1 MTANFDSSNQGN
13 SGRTVSVLNIPEIV
27 ADKIDHSSIANGGA
41 LSYFRALCH
50 QPIPGPLVGGSA
62 ASKDV
67 NKWLDD
73 IIGAYESSLTEFQQD
88 DVQKV
93 LISLLKIL
101 CQHYGKLRSPFG
113 SDSSHEGIDGP
124 EMAVTKLFSSCKSS
138 ANMKGYGAMGHCMR
152 NLPSENQVQATAQEV
167 QNLLVSGR
175 KKEALQHAQEG
186 QLWGPALILALQ
198 LGDKFYADTV
208 KKMAQCHF
216 VYGSPL
222 RTLCLL
228 IAGQPADVFNF
239 ENPTNSGSLYSPQ
252 QPVAVTYAPSIIHI

>member
-1 MTANFDSSNQGN
+1 M
-13 SGRTVSVLNIPEIV
+13 SVLNIPEIV

-73 IIGAYESSLTEFQQD
+73 MIGVYESSLTEFQGG

-113 SDSSHEGIDGP
+113 SDPSQE
-124 EMAVTKLFSSCKSS
+124 VFLFARIHIFVLASLITYSIT
-138 ANMKGYGAMGHCMR
+138 
-152 NLPSENQVQATAQEV
+152 NLPISKTYSRHHYHDVV
-167 QNLLVSGR
+167 LS
-175 KKEALQHAQEG
+175 
-186 QLWGPALILALQ
+186 
-198 LGDKFYADTV
+198 
-208 KKMAQCHF
+208 
-216 VYGSPL
+216 S
-222 RTLCLL
+222 LCF
-228 IAGQPADVFNF
+228 I
-239 ENPTNSGSLYSPQ
+239 
-252 QPVAVTYAPSIIHI
+252 